1 MRGPRDR
8 TRSGAAHAQPL
19 RTGLLVLACVL
30 AAVSVYLCTNGAL
43 ASRGAG
49 KDLRPFHDV
58 GAAVLAHRPVYAVP
72 GFVYPPVAALLAV
85 TVGALPFQATVEAF
99 TALAV
104 SSLGATVAITAALL
118 TPRRWPLRWPV
129 VAALALAALFSTH
142 AMWRSVRLA
151 NVSLLLPLVVVL
163 SCWAFARGRWHLGA
177 ALVVASLVV
186 KPVLLA
192 LLLLPLLRG
201 RWRVVAVWSLVG
213 GVVTAIASLLL
224 GLGPGAVVAV
234 RSLLAASYFTGR
246 LAPDNLSLSGL
257 ALVHGVSGV
266 VTDAVRVLLV
276 VAVAVLLV
284 RAVRAVRAVPARSC
298 VDERADRL
306 RAVLAAG
313 TAAQATLLL
322 VGSISEVHYLPVLLP
337 GLAAAATSHRPWPVG
352 LATAAAA
359 AFALARTTGA
369 SPTVQALLVASEVLA
384 LAACAALLLASR
396 THDGPPAR
404 TPAGSTTS

>member
-8 TRSGAAHAQPL
+8 ARSGAAHAQPL
-19 RTGLLVLACVL
+19 QTGLLVLACVL
-30 AAVSVYLCTNGAL
+30 AAVAVYLCTTGAL

-49 KDLRPFHDV
+49 KDLRPFHDA

-85 TVGALPFQATVEAF
+85 TVGALPFQAAVQAF

-163 SCWAFARGRWHLGA
+163 SCWAFARGRWHLGT

-201 RWRVVAVWSLVG
+201 RWCVVVVWTLVG
-213 GVVTAIASLLL
+213 GAVTAAASLLL
-224 GLGPGAVVAV
+224 GLGPGAVAAV
-234 RSLLAASYFTGR
+234 RSLLGASYFTGR

-257 ALVHGVSGV
+257 ALVHGIPGV

-284 RAVRAVRAVPARSC
+284 RAVPALSPT
-298 VDERADRL
+298 DHRADRL
-306 RAVLAAG
+306 RALLAAG

-337 GLAAAATSHRPWPVG
+337 GLAAAATSRRPWPVC
-352 LATAAAA
+352 LAISAAV

-369 SPTVQALLVASEVLA
+369 SPTVQALLVATEVLA
-384 LAACAALLLASR
+384 LAACAALLLAPR
-396 THDGPPAR
+396 ADDGGTVQAR
-404 TPAGSTTS
+404 AGSATV